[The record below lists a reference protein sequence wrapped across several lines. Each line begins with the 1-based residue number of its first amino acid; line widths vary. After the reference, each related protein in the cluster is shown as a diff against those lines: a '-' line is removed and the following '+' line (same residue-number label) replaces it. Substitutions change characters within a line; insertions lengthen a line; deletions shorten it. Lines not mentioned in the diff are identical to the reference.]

1 MSFVTWAKKTSEGK
15 NLYRDEDV
23 IIKYIYKYV
32 LYIYVYLC
40 YIYIYIDS
48 FFGAVV
54 LPLEWWLHHKWIEMV
69 VDRGSSFSPLIYCV
83 ASVTAYFH
91 QGDVQNA
98 LKVFP
103 EYADIQFVWIS
114 CATKKK
120 LDLQKFLSA
129 LKW

>member
-1 MSFVTWAKKTSEGK
+1 M
-15 NLYRDEDV
+15 
-23 IIKYIYKYV
+23 
-32 LYIYVYLC
+32 YIYV
-40 YIYIYIDS
+40 IYIYIDS

-120 LDLQKFLSA
+120 LDLQKILSA